1 MKEVAKTKSA
11 LDKKLKKI
19 SETPAS
25 FNFYVC
31 LHDFV
36 EHIESTRS
44 FDVFFSP
51 TKGKRSAEIPK
62 KYSVLKQIHQGI
74 KDVNSPTS
82 SDIGHDRYVALREL
96 SLIQKQNVSEN
107 NSFWRHRESFRKLAS
122 DIHRTLSAYLT
133 ESAGKP
139 R

>member
-1 MKEVAKTKSA
+1 MKSAAKTKAA
-11 LDKKLKKI
+11 LDQKLKKI

-51 TKGKRSAEIPK
+51 TKGRRAAEIPK
-62 KYSVLKQIHQGI
+62 KYAVLKQIHQGI
-74 KDVNSPTS
+74 KDVKSPTS
-82 SDIGHDRYVALREL
+82 SDVGHDRYVAIREL
-96 SLIQKQNVSEN
+96 SLIRKQDLSEN
-107 NSFWRHRESFRKLAS
+107 NSFWRNRESFRKLAS
-122 DIHRTLSAYLT
+122 DIHRTLSAYLS
-133 ESAGKP
+133 ESGRKK
-139 R
+139 